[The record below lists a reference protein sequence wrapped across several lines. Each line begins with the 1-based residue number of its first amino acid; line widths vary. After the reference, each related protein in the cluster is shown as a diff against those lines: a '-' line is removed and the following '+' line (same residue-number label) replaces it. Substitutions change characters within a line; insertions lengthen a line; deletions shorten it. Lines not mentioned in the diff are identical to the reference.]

1 MNLSHSHILQVPEIL
16 TLREFQLRDR
26 HEFLEMLGKAQYD
39 PRKDLYI
46 SPKALAEGNIYYF
59 VREVAKSN
67 IETYNLFL
75 KTR

>member
-1 MNLSHSHILQVPEIL
+1 MMLTHSHILQVPEIL

-26 HEFLEMLGKAQYD
+26 HEFLQMLGKAQYD
-39 PRKDLYI
+39 PKKDLYI
-46 SPKALAEGNIYYF
+46 SPKELVKGNIHYF
-59 VREVAKSN
+59 VRNVAKSD